1 MTPLPMQTQCGSKP
15 THDADGPFIIFCC
28 RKLPLL
34 DAHGSFGTGIRC
46 ARTMLYYLCT
56 WLHSSARLRCFQS
69 RLLLHNPMIPPI
81 QGPPHCTPPYDSKTL
96 GNKAVLQPAI
106 GLSVSVRI
114 VDAGYFPARSY
125 MYHLPG
131 SMTEMPGEV
140 VTPHNLFAF
149 PTVVE

>member
-1 MTPLPMQTQCGSKP
+1 MFPVEAVVTQP
-15 THDADGPFIIFCC
+15 NDTTDT
-28 RKLPLL
+28 R
-34 DAHGSFGTGIRC
+34 
-46 ARTMLYYLCT
+46 
-56 WLHSSARLRCFQS
+56 
-69 RLLLHNPMIPPI
+69 
-81 QGPPHCTPPYDSKTL
+81 PHCTPPYDSRTL